1 MENRVTKRVAEA
13 QAKTAAYIGEFVCN
27 FDNVVNDLVEAFN
40 SKEPNYQ
47 YQDGNATVYD
57 KWTISV
63 TCGLDGKKKYIGLN
77 IFMTVTPD
85 EAKRLGVYSKA
96 NSNTFKEYEVPQGQP
111 SVFAYLQGNRYF
123 DSSELG
129 FLNIKKKIDKNKVVK
144 IFEDA
149 VQSAQFTS

>member
-85 EAKRLGVYSKA
+85 E
-96 NSNTFKEYEVPQGQP
+96 YEVPQGQP